1 MCSAQRE
8 QWGSLGNG
16 DSRGQGC
23 PLGSAQR
30 EQWGSLGR
38 RNNREWLAREEGL
51 HVGRH
56 SEDALKFPRK
66 GDCAVGKR
74 MQVKIPAVFM
84 RGGTSRAVFFREDI
98 MAPYDQRTRDHII
111 LTALG
116 SPDPDGR
123 QIDGLGG
130 GISSLS
136 KAAIIGRS
144 PTPGYDVT
152 FNFAQVDV
160 KKPFVDWSG
169 TCGNMS
175 AAVGP
180 FAIDEGLV
188 SAVEPI
194 TRIHVLATN
203 TGKSYIAHVPVRDG
217 QAEVEGD
224 YTIDGVPAPGAR
236 IALEYLHPDGSL
248 GGALLPTGTPQQH
261 ITLASGR
268 TVTISI
274 VDAAIPMVYV
284 GAEELGADA
293 TRLAPDLDRDQA
305 LQALL
310 EEIRCHGAVL
320 LGLAKNVEAAHHN
333 VKAIPKVAMVAA
345 PAAYQSSS
353 GRTIVPDQIDLVA
366 RAISM
371 ENTHRT
377 FPATS
382 SMCTAVAAAVQ
393 GTVVHAV
400 SRAAT
405 TERLRLGHPAGVMEV
420 GAKVHRSGETWEVE
434 SVTTQRTARRIM
446 EGAIL
451 VPSRAMAGK
460 PWFEARA

>member
-1 MCSAQRE
+1 
-8 QWGSLGNG
+8 
-16 DSRGQGC
+16 
-23 PLGSAQR
+23 
-30 EQWGSLGR
+30 
-38 RNNREWLAREEGL
+38 
-51 HVGRH
+51 
-56 SEDALKFPRK
+56 
-66 GDCAVGKR
+66 
-74 MQVKIPAVFM
+74 MQHKIPAVFM
-84 RGGTSRAVFFREDI
+84 RGGTSRAVFFREDV
-98 MAPYDQRTRDHII
+98 MAPYDQVIRDNII

-144 PTPGYDVT
+144 PNPAYDVT
-152 FNFAQVDV
+152 FDFAQVDV

-180 FAIDEGLV
+180 FAIDEGLIP
-188 SAVEPI
+188 AVEPV

-203 TGKSYIAHVPVRDG
+203 TGKSYIAHVPVREG

-224 YTIDGVPAPGAR
+224 YLIDGVPGPGAR
-236 IALEYLHPDGSL
+236 IALEYLKPDGSL
-248 GGALLPTGTPQQH
+248 GGALLPTGRPRQQ
-261 ITLASGR
+261 IKLADGR
-268 TVTISI
+268 EMTISI
-274 VDAAIPMVYV
+274 VDAALPMVYV
-284 GAEELGADA
+284 RAAEVGAEV
-293 TRLAPDLDRDQA
+293 TRLAPELDRDRA
-305 LQALL
+305 LQAVL
-310 EEIRCHGAVL
+310 EEIRCHAAVL
-320 LGLAKNVEAAHHN
+320 LGLAPSAEIAHES
-333 VKAIPKVAMVAA
+333 VKAIPKIAIVAP

-353 GRTIVPDQIDLVA
+353 GRSITVEHIDLVA

-382 SMCTAVAAAVQ
+382 SMCTAVAAAVE
-393 GTVVHAV
+393 GTVVHEV

-420 GAKVHRSGETWEVE
+420 GAKVYRRGSDWEVE

-446 EGAIL
+446 EGVIL
-451 VPSRAMAGK
+451 VPQRAMEGK
-460 PWFEARA
+460 PWFGTAGI

>member
-1 MCSAQRE
+1 
-8 QWGSLGNG
+8 
-16 DSRGQGC
+16 
-23 PLGSAQR
+23 
-30 EQWGSLGR
+30 
-38 RNNREWLAREEGL
+38 
-51 HVGRH
+51 
-56 SEDALKFPRK
+56 
-66 GDCAVGKR
+66 
-74 MQVKIPAVFM
+74 MQHKIPAVFM
-84 RGGTSRAVFFREDI
+84 RGGTSRAVFFREDV
-98 MAPYDQRTRDHII
+98 MAPYDHTTWNNII

-144 PTPGYDVT
+144 TTPPYDVT

-188 SAVEPI
+188 PAVEPV
-194 TRIHVLATN
+194 TRVHVLATN

-224 YTIDGVPAPGAR
+224 YSIDGVPGPGAR
-236 IALEYLHPDGSL
+236 IALEYLQPEGSL
-248 GGALLPTGTPQQH
+248 GGALLPTGLPRQPV
-261 ITLASGR
+261 TLADGR
-268 TVTISI
+268 TVTISL
-274 VDAAIPMVYV
+274 VDAALPMVYV
-284 GAEELGADA
+284 RAEELAVDA
-293 TRLAPDLDRDQA
+293 TRLAPDLDRDRA
-305 LQALL
+305 LQDVL

-320 LGLAKNVEAAHHN
+320 LGLAPSVAEAHAK
-333 VKAIPKVAMVAA
+333 VKAIPKIALVAP
-345 PAAYQSSS
+345 PAEYHSSS
-353 GRTIVPDQIDLVA
+353 GKRVTVADIDLVA

-382 SMCTAVAAAVQ
+382 SMCMAVAAAID
-393 GTVVHAV
+393 GTVVQEV

-405 TERLRLGHPAGVMEV
+405 TERLRLGHPAGLMEV
-420 GAKVHRSGETWEVE
+420 GAKVRRRGTVWEVE
-434 SVTTQRTARRIM
+434 SVTTQRTARRVM
-446 EGAIL
+446 EGWVL
-451 VPSRAMAGK
+451 VPQQAMAGK
-460 PWFEARA
+460 PWFGAYSV